1 MTLNRQDLAD
11 LKELIEFM
19 AWPLGKLNFFNKTE
33 SHQIC
38 SLVETAG
45 NAPVSAESTTM
56 PVTTPSSPPPDHQD
70 NKIYPDLSNFEEN
83 SHIDEGNDCEDP
95 VSSGKGLS

>member
-1 MTLNRQDLAD
+1 
-11 LKELIEFM
+11 
-19 AWPLGKLNFFNKTE
+19 
-33 SHQIC
+33 
-38 SLVETAG
+38 
-45 NAPVSAESTTM
+45 M

-95 VSSGKGLS
+95 VDLEVVTVSSGKGVYIYY

>member
-1 MTLNRQDLAD
+1 
-11 LKELIEFM
+11 M

-45 NAPVSAESTTM
+45 NAPVSAESTMM

-95 VSSGKGLS
+95 VSSGKGVS